1 MFTYK
6 ALGLIWLVIF
16 ALFAMSGLG
25 PILDSWVLPLVLAAL
40 AAGLIM
46 TLNVGPRVAA
56 AAATI
61 RQTTAASHVRDAS
74 PPQAAGIDLYRWEN
88 EGGAPESGFGPKYA
102 ASPNPV

>member
-25 PILDSWVLPLVLAAL
+25 SVVDSWVLPLVLAAL

-46 TLNVGPRVAA
+46 TLNVGPRVEVAPT
-56 AAATI
+56 TI
-61 RQTTAASHVRDAS
+61 RQTPVVSYVRDRS
-74 PPQAAGIDLYRWEN
+74 PLQAAGIDLYRWDN
-88 EGGAPESGFGPKYA
+88 DGGAAESGFGPKYA